1 MRAAHRG
8 GFTWTE
14 LVVLLAMG
22 VVLLGLILPAVTKV
36 RAAATRA
43 QCSNNLKQIVL
54 ATQDVHDTYRF
65 VFSNPDTFQGKT
77 RTVQYFLLPFME

>member
-14 LVVLLAMG
+14 LVVLLGIG
-22 VVLLGLILPAVTKV
+22 VVLLGIVLPAVTKV
-36 RAAATRA
+36 RAAAARA
-43 QCSNNLKQIVL
+43 QCGNNLKQIVL
-54 ATQDVHDTYRF
+54 SMHDAHDTYGF
-65 VFSNPDTFQGKT
+65 VFSNPDTFEGKT